1 MKMLAGYNWKELFA
15 KVKVSRPIYY
25 VLSGS
30 HLYGF
35 NSPDSDID
43 IRGAHCE
50 ELYGVIGLRR
60 EKEVLELTEGDLD
73 FVSFELRKELQ
84 LILSNNSN
92 VLEHLAAPTL
102 YKSKHYPQLRSL
114 AERSLSKL
122 VAKPYW
128 GIAQFNTHK
137 YLRTSNESYREN
149 PLKKYLYVI
158 RSYMA
163 GIHALEKHRI
173 EPNLKKLNKMRMFQI
188 SVVDEL
194 IEKKVDGLE
203 KMTIP
208 ACKEADETIDKL
220 MKMFASSEES
230 STLPPSPLI
239 YEEANKFLIRMRMG

>member
-1 MKMLAGYNWKELFA
+1 MKISK
-15 KVKVSRPIYY
+15 PIYY

-50 ELYGVIGLRR
+50 ELYEIIGIHRQ
-60 EKEVLELTEGDLD
+60 KEVRERTDGDLD
-73 FVSFELRKELQ
+73 FVSFDLRKELQ

-92 VLEHLAAPTL
+92 VLEHLAAPTV
-102 YKSKHYPQLRSL
+102 YKSKYHPQLQSL

-128 GIAQFNTHK
+128 GMAQYNTHK
-137 YLRTSNESYREN
+137 YLRTSNESYRES

-163 GIHALEKHRI
+163 GIHALKKHRI
-173 EPNLKKLNKMRMFQI
+173 EPNLK
-188 SVVDEL
+188 
-194 IEKKVDGLE
+194 
-203 KMTIP
+203 
-208 ACKEADETIDKL
+208 EAQQDAHVPD
-220 MKMFASSEES
+220 FGC
-230 STLPPSPLI
+230 
-239 YEEANKFLIRMRMG
+239 R